1 MLTILPKREMDF
13 IQFLNDNY
21 PIEEVIHLTVLQGY
35 SAVTD
40 DETGGKGIAVFL
52 PQENII
58 MLTTDILEDILSGII
73 DEDDMEGV
81 KDFIIHNLAHEYAH
95 ALQFNGVRQCAE
107 EELENDANAFADEAV
122 EKFNAQYSSNK

>member
-21 PIEEVIHLTVLQGY
+21 PCENEIRLTILQGY
-35 SAVTD
+35 DAVTD
-40 DETGGKGIAVFL
+40 DETGGKGFAVFL
-52 PQENII
+52 PKENII
-58 MLTTDILEDILSGII
+58 MLPTDIPEDILSGII

-81 KDFIIHNLAHEYAH
+81 KDFIIHNVAHEYAH

-122 EKFNAQYSSNK
+122 EKFNAQYSAHK